1 MKQLLHQRVFL
12 FVALASLL
20 GLPAALH
27 TSPLAPVQQARAAQ
41 ATPTPSETF
50 VIEAGDRTRVANP
63 TGEQVLR
70 LAGTILDPSPLDPA
84 FARDVNSAFMT
95 RQVFRGLTKF
105 DENLEPVPEL
115 AQRIEISNDGLLYR
129 FTLDDDARFADGR
142 EIIADDVVFSLKRAL
157 DPRTSDEVGL
167 ALAGPSYLN
176 DIAGAPDFMRGE
188 SNELSGLR
196 AIDSRTIEIELE
208 EPKAS
213 FLMKLASAPGAV
225 VDPNDVARGGE
236 WWRDPNATGPFV
248 VEEWLPD
255 EQLTLAGNANYVG
268 GKPALRQ
275 VTFRLGPSAANTFN
289 LYQANEID
297 VSAVPVSAIDRVS
310 DENSPLLSELE
321 VAPML
326 STWFIAFRDDVAPL
340 DDPEIRR
347 AIQLAYPR
355 WKLADIKLNA
365 RMEVAHGVVPPGTL
379 GRDWPASAPPEDL
392 EAARQAIARSS
403 YGSAE
408 NVPPI
413 RIFGASPI
421 GAETLRDVLAE
432 DLGLRVEV
440 LNVHWPQFNQGLA
453 GREFPAYELTWVGDF
468 PDPETFLWNLFGAGS
483 PDNYSD
489 YDNPEF
495 NALLNK
501 AAGTFDV
508 DARAGLYAE
517 AEEILLS
524 ENLVIPLTH
533 DVRYTLIKPW
543 VHGLVTTPLGML
555 YLEDA
560 WLEQ

>member
-1 MKQLLHQRVFL
+1 MFFLVSLALL
-12 FVALASLL
+12 LAIPATVHFTSLL
-20 GLPAALH
+20 PAQ
-27 TSPLAPVQQARAAQ
+27 VARAAQ
-41 ATPTPSETF
+41 ATPTTSDTS
-50 VIEAGDRTRVANP
+50 VIEAGDRTRLANP
-63 TGEQVLR
+63 TGDQVLR
-70 LAGTILDPSPLDPA
+70 LAGTILDPAPLDPA
-84 FARDVNSAFMT
+84 FARDVNSAFMS

-115 AQRIEISNDGLLYR
+115 AQRIEISGDGLLYR
-129 FTLDDDARFADGR
+129 FTLADEARFADGR
-142 EIIADDVVFSLKRAL
+142 EITADDVVFSLKRAL
-157 DPRTSDEVGL
+157 DPQNEAEVGL

-176 DIAGAPDFMRGE
+176 DIAGAAAFIRGE
-188 SNELSGLR
+188 SPDLPGLR
-196 AIDSRTIEIELE
+196 AIDPRTVEIELDA
-208 EPKAS
+208 PKAS

-225 VDPNDVARGGE
+225 VDPDDVAKGGE

-248 VEEWLPD
+248 VESWTPD
-255 EQLTLAGNANYVG
+255 ELLTLAGNANYVG
-268 GKPALRQ
+268 GKPALRE
-275 VTFRLGPSAANTFN
+275 VTFRIGPSAANTFN

-297 VSAVPVSAIDRVS
+297 VSSVPVSAIDRVS
-310 DENSPLLSELE
+310 DENSPLLGELE

-340 DDPEIRR
+340 DDPEIRK

-355 WKLADIKLNA
+355 WKLADIKLDE
-365 RMEVAHGVVPPGTL
+365 RMEAANGVIPPGTL
-379 GRDWPASAPPEDL
+379 GRDWPASAPTEDL
-392 EAARQAIARSS
+392 AAAREAIARSS

-413 RIFGASPI
+413 RIYGASPI
-421 GAETLRDVLAE
+421 GAETLRDVLAK

-453 GREFPAYELTWVGDF
+453 GRDFPAYELTWVGDF

-495 NALLNK
+495 NELLNE
-501 AAGTFDV
+501 AAGTLDV
-508 DARAGLYAE
+508 DARAALYAQ
-517 AEEILLS
+517 AEELLLS

-543 VHGLVTTPLGML
+543 VQGLVTTPLGML

-560 WLEQ
+560 WLEH

>member
-1 MKQLLHQRVFL
+1 MKYLTRHRVSL
-12 FVALASLL
+12 VIALAALL
-20 GLPAALH
+20 VLPATLRFPIFS
-27 TSPLAPVQQARAAQ
+27 TTLDARAAQ
-41 ATPTPSETF
+41 ATPTTSETI

-63 TGEQVLR
+63 TGDQVLR
-70 LAGTILDPSPLDPA
+70 LAGTILDPAPLDPA
-84 FARDVNSAFMT
+84 FARDVNSAFMS

-115 AQRIEISNDGLLYR
+115 AQRIEISSDGLRYR
-129 FTLDDDARFADGR
+129 FTLADGARFADGR
-142 EIIADDVVFSLKRAL
+142 EITADDVVFSLKRAL
-157 DPRTSDEVGL
+157 DPQTEAEVGL

-176 DIAGAPDFMRGE
+176 DIAGASAFIRGE
-188 SNELSGLR
+188 STELPGLR
-196 AIDSRTIEIELE
+196 AIDPRTLEIELE

-248 VEEWLPD
+248 VEDWQPD
-255 EQLTLAGNANYVG
+255 ELLTLAGNANYVG

-275 VTFRLGPSAANTFN
+275 VTFRIGPSAANTFN

-297 VSAVPVSAIDRVS
+297 VSAVPVSAIERVS
-310 DENSPLLSELE
+310 DENSPLLNELE
-321 VAPML
+321 IAPML
-326 STWFIAFRDDVAPL
+326 STWFIAFRDDVAPM
-340 DDPEIRR
+340 DDPAIRE
-347 AIQLAYPR
+347 AVQLAYPR
-355 WKLADIKLNA
+355 WKLADIKFDE
-365 RMEVAHGVVPPGTL
+365 RMEAADGIIPPGTL
-379 GRDWPASAPPEDL
+379 GRDWPASAPKENL
-392 EAARQAIARSS
+392 EAAREAIARSS
-403 YGSAE
+403 YGSPE

-413 RIFGASPI
+413 RIYGASPI
-421 GAETLRDVLAE
+421 GAESLRDVLAE
-432 DLGLRVEV
+432 DLGLQIEV

-483 PDNYSD
+483 PDNYSE

-495 NALLNK
+495 NRLLSE
-501 AAGTFDV
+501 AAGTLDV
-508 DARAGLYAE
+508 DARAALYAE

-524 ENLVIPLTH
+524 DNLVIPLTH

-543 VHGLVTTPLGML
+543 VRGLATTPLGML

-560 WLEQ
+560 WLEH